1 MNEVIQKKPHEEN
14 ASNAQ
19 DQLAISCSSCSYPI
33 DINTS
38 SYISSFKF
46 VLAAWKQFG
55 ARNKGT
61 NLKTTIL
68 EEHLH

>member
-1 MNEVIQKKPHEEN
+1 MKLSKKKTHKEN
-14 ASNAQ
+14 TCIAQ

-38 SYISSFKF
+38 SYISSFEF

-61 NLKTTIL
+61 NLKTTDS
-68 EEHLH
+68 

>member
-1 MNEVIQKKPHEEN
+1 MNEVIEKKKTHGEN

-46 VLAAWKQFG
+46 VLAA
-55 ARNKGT
+55 
-61 NLKTTIL
+61 
-68 EEHLH
+68 

>member
-1 MNEVIQKKPHEEN
+1 MNEAIEKIIHEEN

-19 DQLAISCSSCSYPI
+19 DQLAISCSSCSYPVA
-33 DINTS
+33 INTS
-38 SYISSFKF
+38 NYISSFKF

-61 NLKTTIL
+61 NLKTTDS
-68 EEHLH
+68 